1 MLPSLVAYLLVA
13 DRGQLLPIC
22 RCLCHSSAGS
32 RGLLLCAGTLELE
45 PVASTRT
52 RPYPRFCADDR
63 RVRGLEEGRTA
74 DGAASR
80 EYDDWHASASRR
92 ATRETDGTS
101 QYAEGTLPRHPIHDL
116 PFGEQSGFEQR
127 DRPSGFGFNVG
138 EMKGATRQRGPTMLS
153 RCCHISY
160 GISLRRVQPLAPDAV
175 LTLKKEPIVY
185 CTGSMLGRA
194 CPSAWNC
201 CGGQSVAW
209 KRCAGELQERCTLHQ
224 HRPAIR
230 RRPRSKRTTCGVLN
244 DNLPQRLEVSPQRS
258 PPRV

>member
-1 MLPSLVAYLLVA
+1 MVIFPLV
-13 DRGQLLPIC
+13 
-22 RCLCHSSAGS
+22 
-32 RGLLLCAGTLELE
+32 RGLLLCDAMLVELE
-45 PVASTRT
+45 TYTAASTRV
-52 RPYPRFCADDR
+52 RPYFTVHISQVVRRPAAAGPRGR
-63 RVRGLEEGRTA
+63 EGRTDRTA

-116 PFGEQSGFEQR
+116 PCGEQSGFEQR

-160 GISLRRVQPLAPDAV
+160 GISLWRVQPPAPDAV

-201 CGGQSVAW
+201 CGDQSVAW
-209 KRCAGELQERCTLHQ
+209 KRGAGELQERCTLHQ

-230 RRPRSKRTTCGVLN
+230 CRPRSKRTTCGVLN